1 MKGKVGRPK
10 NVNRNGY
17 HAMQIRR
24 DTHQLL
30 VAWQREQ
37 EKILGFRI
45 NKLDIIHIAIQM
57 LIRNGL
63 PKS

>member
-1 MKGKVGRPK
+1 
-10 NVNRNGY
+10 
-17 HAMQIRR
+17 MQIRR

-45 NKLDIIHIAIQM
+45 NKLDIIHIAVQM

>member
-1 MKGKVGRPK
+1 MKKKVGRPK

-17 HAMQIRR
+17 HVMQMRA
-24 DTHQLL
+24 DTNELL

-45 NKLDIIHIAIQM
+45 NKIDMVHIAVQM